1 MKRLITTSVTML
13 IAVVIFAQSNNV
25 YWSMM
30 VTVKMDKKLE
40 YEKKVIAFTKTHMP
54 GLKYRAY
61 EIISGENTGA
71 YVFVTGPSSYKDM
84 DVQNVSPKGEALMKA
99 DGQALDALCVS
110 TQISYMHRQEDLSMM
125 KKDRKLKYLQIFYG
139 ENTVGTWGS
148 IREYLTK
155 VKAAREKGGS
165 KMDFDIFRPNNGGL
179 VNMFA
184 SVRYFEKMEELDLQE
199 DLGEMY
205 DKAHGNNSYY
215 KDNANYLSMLK
226 SIKSELRVLR
236 EDLSSL

>member
-1 MKRLITTSVTML
+1 MKRLATTSVMML

-25 YWSMM
+25 FWSMM

-40 YEKKVIAFTKTHMP
+40 YEKKVIAYTKTHLP

-110 TQISYMHRQEDLSMM
+110 TQISYMHRQEALSVM
-125 KKDRKLKYLQIFYG
+125 KKDRKLKYLQVFYR
-139 ENTVGTWGS
+139 ENAIGTWTD
-148 IREYLTK
+148 IYDYLLK
-155 VKAAREKGGS
+155 VKSAREKGGS
-165 KMDFDIFRPNNGGL
+165 KMDIDVFRPSNEGMI
-179 VNMFA
+179 NMFA
-184 SVRYFEKMEELDLQE
+184 TVRYFEKMEELDLQE

-205 DKAHGNNSYY
+205 DKVNGNNSYY